1 MVNLSIIKDLCQK
14 ESISVRKLAEKI
26 DIKPSSLQSA
36 IDNNSTTL
44 TNLEK
49 IANFF
54 GVSVGIFFEGADG
67 LTLADA
73 ETRITKLENTL
84 YTIFYCDKDLIINE
98 WNIITR
104 LKNLYES
111 EDEVRDAWV
120 TLRKMVYA
128 SVDKIKPL
136 AAVGIYNRVKQLS
149 PYEPEEYNYRENYD
163 NYIYFE
169 LVDWCW
175 LLNIIDDDD
184 DERDQKLV
192 KILYKEST
200 YLNADLHFTYNR
212 Q

>member
-1 MVNLSIIKDLCQK
+1 MINLSVIKDLCQR

-49 IANFF
+49 IANYF

-84 YTIFYCDKDLIINE
+84 YTIFSCDKDLIINE

-111 EDEVRDAWV
+111 EDEVCGAWV

-175 LLNIIDDDD
+175 LLNIIDDDPD
-184 DERDQKLV
+184 TKLV
-192 KILYKEST
+192 KVLYKEST
-200 YLNADLHFTYNR
+200 YLNADLHFTNDR
-212 Q
+212 

>member
-1 MVNLSIIKDLCQK
+1 MNLSVIKTLCKQK
-14 ESISVRKLAEKI
+14 NITVKEFAQKIGYTEAGISRT
-26 DIKPSSLQSA
+26 IK
-36 IDNNSTTL
+36 NNRTTSDF
-44 TNLEK
+44 LEK
-49 IANFF
+49 AANCF

>member
-1 MVNLSIIKDLCQK
+1 MSIIKDLCQK

-120 TLRKMVYA
+120 GLRKMVYA
-128 SVDKIKPL
+128 SIEKIKSLEVVNLCVRLRNIQPTDE
-136 AAVGIYNRVKQLS
+136 LS
-149 PYEPEEYNYRENYD
+149 DFEYRENFD
-163 NYIYFE
+163 NYIYYE
-169 LVDWCW
+169 LADWVW
-175 LLNIIDDDD
+175 LLGILNGGDCD
-184 DERDQKLV
+184 KTLT
-192 KILYKEST
+192 KILYKDSR
-200 YLNADLHFTYNR
+200 YLNADLHFTNDR
-212 Q
+212 

>member
-1 MVNLSIIKDLCQK
+1 MNLSVIKTLCKQK
-14 ESISVRKLAEKI
+14 NITVKEFAQKIGYTEAGISRT
-26 DIKPSSLQSA
+26 IK
-36 IDNNSTTL
+36 NNRTTSDF
-44 TNLEK
+44 LEK
-49 IANFF
+49 AANFF

>member
-1 MVNLSIIKDLCQK
+1 MNLSVIKTLCKQK
-14 ESISVRKLAEKI
+14 NITVKEFAQKIGYTEAGISRT
-26 DIKPSSLQSA
+26 IK
-36 IDNNSTTL
+36 NNRTTSDF
-44 TNLEK
+44 LEK
-49 IANFF
+49 AANFF

-73 ETRITKLENTL
+73 ETRITKLENTI

-212 Q
+212 